1 MPKLPK
7 QPQPPLET
15 SLHEL
20 LEVMR
25 PQSDAQDTTTS
36 HVCPICTLV
45 QRSIERQMRAFF
57 AEFVND
63 PTARAQFRKSR
74 GFCIHHTP
82 LILELGDA
90 LAISILY
97 ADLAERTHQGWRKGR
112 KWRFIAG
119 GNNTGGQSWSP
130 CHACAAEMEAGVRYT
145 EALAAGL
152 ERAEVWASVEAE
164 ERLCLDHVVGVM
176 VRAKP
181 AVALRFQEL
190 EAVRMERIQAEL
202 EEFIRKND
210 YRFRGEAWGKERD
223 AWQRALLKL
232 SRPRGM

>member
-1 MPKLPK
+1 
-7 QPQPPLET
+7 
-15 SLHEL
+15 
-20 LEVMR
+20 MR
-25 PQSDAQDTTTS
+25 PQADMQDPAAS

-45 QRSIERQMRAFF
+45 RRSVERQLRTFF

-63 PTARAQFRKSR
+63 PAARAQFRKSR

-97 ADLAERTHQGWRKGR
+97 ADLAERTHQGWRRGR
-112 KWRFIAG
+112 KWRIIAG
-119 GNNTGGQSWSP
+119 GNNTGGQSWSF
-130 CHACAAEMEAGVRYT
+130 CHACAAEMEVGSRYT
-145 EALAAGL
+145 AALAAGL

-164 ERLCLDHVVGVM
+164 ERLCLDHVVGVLCA
-176 VRAKP
+176 AKP
-181 AVALRFQEL
+181 EAKRRFQEL
-190 EAVRMERIQAEL
+190 EESRLARIQAEM

-210 YRFRGEAWGKERD
+210 YRFRGEAWGTERD

>member
-1 MPKLPK
+1 LSKPPKP
-7 QPQPPLET
+7 PQPPLET

-25 PQSDAQDTTTS
+25 PQSDTQDPTAS
-36 HVCPICTLV
+36 HACPICTLE
-45 QRSIERQMRAFF
+45 QRSVERQIRAFF

-63 PTARAQFRKSR
+63 PAARAQFRKSR

-97 ADLAERTHQGWRKGR
+97 ADLAERTIA
-112 KWRFIAG
+112 KWHTNPMRRFLLSD
-119 GNNTGGQSWSP
+119 TSLSLPWSP
-130 CHACAAEMEAGVRYT
+130 CHACTAEIEAGNRYT

-152 ERAEVWASVEAE
+152 ECAEVWASVEAD
-164 ERLCLDHVVGVM
+164 ERLCMDHVMGVLSA
-176 VRAKP
+176 AKP
-181 AVALRFQEL
+181 EARKRFQEL
-190 EAVRMERIQAEL
+190 EESRLSQLQAEM

-210 YRFRGEAWGKERD
+210 YRFRGEAWGEERD

-232 SRPRGM
+232 SRPRGR

>member
-1 MPKLPK
+1 LPK
-7 QPQPPLET
+7 TPKPPQPPLET

-25 PQSDAQDTTTS
+25 PQCDTQDAAAS
-36 HVCPICTLV
+36 HVCPICTLE
-45 QRSIERQMRAFF
+45 QRSVERQLRAFF

-63 PTARAQFRKSR
+63 PAARAQFRKSR
-74 GFCIHHTP
+74 GFCIHHTS

-97 ADLAERTHQGWRKGR
+97 ADLAERTQATWQTSPTR
-112 KWRFIAG
+112 RFLTSNPNPGIP
-119 GNNTGGQSWSP
+119 WSP
-130 CHACAAEMEAGVRYT
+130 CHACAAQMEASARYT
-145 EALAAGL
+145 QALAAGL
-152 ERAEVWASVEAE
+152 ERPEVWAGVEAD
-164 ERLCLDHVVGVM
+164 ERLCLDHITGILNV
-176 VRAKP
+176 AKP
-181 AVALRFQEL
+181 AIKKRFQDL
-190 EAVRMERIQAEL
+190 ESSRLAQLQAEM

-210 YRFRGEAWGKERD
+210 YRFRGEAWGTERD